1 MFVNLLLG
9 GQIKVQGEVRKHMNW
24 LWLSATLWVRFRGS
38 WASPCDFIKHKNGIS
53 NFYESIVCVC
63 AVWKTKTNSDR
74 RKKRTRDN
82 LVYWEYQ
89 QKSWEGTRK
98 WEDFFLLPSTLG
110 VFSSFLFNTFL
121 TGVQVGQG
129 LPEKPNR
136 PPFDFWQGIN
146 RLLVEHIQ
154 RDGLKW
160 ERMWLWTKVYFF

>member
-1 MFVNLLLG
+1 MAQCYTL
-9 GQIKVQGEVRKHMNW
+9 GQILLVISFN
-24 LWLSATLWVRFRGS
+24 TLRTGF
-38 WASPCDFIKHKNGIS
+38 PIS
-53 NFYESIVCVC
+53 TSLLCVCV
-63 AVWKTKTNSDR
+63 VWKTKTNSDR

-89 QKSWEGTRK
+89 RKSWEGTRK
-98 WEDFFLLPSTLG
+98 WEEFFLLPSAPG

-136 PPFDFWQGIN
+136 PPFDLWQGIN
-146 RLLVEHIQ
+146 RFLVEHIR

-160 ERMWLWTKVYFF
+160 ERMWFWTKVFFDLSTARMSRLKHLCKFVSEERGEGEGAGA